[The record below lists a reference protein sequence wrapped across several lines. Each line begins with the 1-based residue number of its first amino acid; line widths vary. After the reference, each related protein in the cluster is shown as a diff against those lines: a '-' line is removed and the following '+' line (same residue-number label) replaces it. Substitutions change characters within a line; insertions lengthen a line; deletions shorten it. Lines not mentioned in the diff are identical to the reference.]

1 MGGDASALL
10 LLGIMLHPC
19 LSQDIQPTCCPDIIY
34 TNGERTCCRE
44 ITGRLRYSGTD
55 GVDFGFP
62 GREVLNNVTV
72 QREISITLEATP
84 SGKLCPSPNLQDP
97 EGNSPG
103 SKLLSCLFS
112 STAGCGTIYFVV
124 VASGRGTDFGCIQAT
139 SNVPYDKE
147 ECPDCCLPNFA
158 SETMS
163 CSSSDSPVS
172 TRGQQ
177 CAGYLDSSCSVLRCF
192 LGKPGT
198 DRLAQLQ
205 GAAGIFSG
213 KCVGQACSRYKFLLS
228 WNLFESFQIRILAP
242 ATFMYTWKPT
252 TSGILVLHYRVL
264 LGPDRFACCPYGM
277 DTCCPSSTGA
287 SLGYVSTRLCN
298 GPSSCNDGSTCSGSY
313 MIPDYAHK
321 CSRFDRARRRRFM
334 LHVRAIPEFCGSFTV
349 QVISLNFLFFQG
361 FGEGLKTLSDIQKI
375 FAGQD
380 VNTRSNIPGRHEVKV
395 LNKAWDFGLTTPQLT
410 SEGLVLDVEL
420 ASPVTA
426 GQTYTLEGV
435 TFNAQ
440 SSCEACLAFGFNGLV
455 CEWNPMSRQCVQK
468 GTSSML
474 INITQCAASLPPLI
488 GSKVAAKSFGPI
500 IASFFIILTLVVA
513 YVYNKSTVRFANKQT
528 AVIERESN
536 LVQHAEMYEQQR
548 SGHLESLRSIF
559 SILPRHWDPRL
570 VHPRPLVRGPKGE
583 IDYQSEVMEKRLQ
596 NPKTPYHLMDADTV
610 AKHHE
615 MHGYVTETQLLS

>member
-34 TNGERTCCRE
+34 TNGERTCCRAEDCSSCRE
-44 ITGRLRYSGTD
+44 IT
-55 GVDFGFP
+55 

-97 EGNSPG
+97 EGV
-103 SKLLSCLFS
+103 LCTRIC
-112 STAGCGTIYFVV
+112 STSTTMHDFVFHSV
-124 VASGRGTDFGCIQAT
+124 AT

-163 CSSSDSPVS
+163 CSRDCNMADVKCFVCSSDSPVS

-177 CAGYLDSSCSVLRCF
+177 CAGYLDSSCS
-192 LGKPGT
+192 
-198 DRLAQLQ
+198 LQ

-298 GPSSCNDGSTCSGSY
+298 GPSSCNDGSTCS
-313 MIPDYAHK
+313 AK
-321 CSRFDRARRRRFM
+321 CSCPSADAQTGLIASQSQTASGDQACWVAAGQEDGDLCFM
-334 LHVRAIPEFCGSFTV
+334 YKILYEINADMV
-349 QVISLNFLFFQG
+349 QFHSMTG

-380 VNTRSNIPGRHEVKV
+380 VNTRSNIPGRHEVK
-395 LNKAWDFGLTTPQLT
+395 LT

-435 TFNAQ
+435 TFNIFNPTTSKMSMACSGSSTALLNPTSMTLRSYILSSTGEPSTMSLIPSCMAQ

-513 YVYNKSTVRFANKQT
+513 YVYNKRFANKQT

-536 LVQHAEMYEQQR
+536 LVQHAEMFEQQ
-548 SGHLESLRSIF
+548 
-559 SILPRHWDPRL
+559 RHWDPRL